1 MEEKE
6 RHKKSREKKGRLC
19 IFPPSLR
26 SRDWVEVSGF
36 ACGVDDG
43 WMDGW
48 IDEGRWRGRRET
60 TDGGVMAMGLMT
72 QRLWGGSGALPI
84 RTACPGRSV
93 PPAGRSAVSPSHG

>member
-1 MEEKE
+1 MKAGCCQHGSVPEPRSMEEKE

-48 IDEGRWRGRRET
+48 MDEGQKRN
-60 TDGGVMAMGLMT
+60 
-72 QRLWGGSGALPI
+72 
-84 RTACPGRSV
+84 
-93 PPAGRSAVSPSHG
+93 H